1 MSSITEPPR
10 EQFRLSMLLNDTRY
24 RSYTFQVIALVLMI
38 LFMAYLGWNLVRN
51 LADLGQ
57 DISWRFLGEPAGYD
71 INQRPIPYTNQD
83 THLRAAFVGVLNTL
97 IVAVLG
103 CITAT
108 ILGVFAGVL
117 RLSNNWIVAKL
128 MSVYVEAF
136 RNVPV
141 LIWILIIFFI
151 MTAALPAP
159 SAFRGADPDQTM
171 LLDAMAFT
179 NRGVYVPQPVAGPGG
194 WLLLFVGIAS
204 IVGVFAYRSYAT
216 KLLYDTGR
224 DLPRG
229 WPSLAILIVPSLLVW
244 LAFSLT
250 AGSAKNTLLVPEG
263 AGGQTLE
270 SYLTEEGGATLCLVD
285 GSSSSTVA
293 KTEILKLRNAAR
305 SGPVDDR
312 VNINVRTNR
321 VESRAAALAAFEE
334 GACNLLA
341 LPEAAAAE
349 VGAGAALETQL
360 REGRPLEFDRP
371 YLAGFNFSDG
381 IQVRGSLIALW
392 FALAIYTGAF
402 IAENVRAGIQ
412 AIPRGQTEAAASLG
426 LRPGRIMSLVILPQ
440 ALRIIIPPVISQYL
454 NLTKNSSLAIA
465 VGYMDVTGTLGGITL
480 NQTGRAIETILLLML
495 FYLVISLTISAAM
508 NAFNSA
514 VRLKER

>member
-1 MSSITEPPR
+1 MTTMTDPP
-10 EQFRLSMLLNDTRY
+10 EGQFRLSMLLNDTRY
-24 RSYTFQVIALVLMI
+24 RAYTLQAIALLLVI
-38 LFMAYLGWNLVRN
+38 VAASYLASNLARN
-51 LADLGQ
+51 LEAAGLN
-57 DISWRFLGEPAGYD
+57 ISFAFLGEPAGYD
-71 INQRPIPYTNQD
+71 INQRPIAYDNQD
-83 THLRAAFVGVLNTL
+83 THLRASLVGVLNTL
-97 IVAVLG
+97 IVAFLG

-117 RLSNNWIVAKL
+117 RLSNNWLVAKL

-159 SAFRGADPDQTM
+159 NAFRGVEPEQTM
-171 LLDAMAFT
+171 VMDALAFT
-179 NRGVYVPQPVAGPGG
+179 NRGIYVPGPVMGPGG
-194 WLLLFVGIAS
+194 GLVLAVFALSVAA
-204 IVGVFAYRSYAT
+204 VFAYRRYAT

-229 WPSLAILIVPSLLVW
+229 WPSLAILVVPAALVW
-244 LAFSLT
+244 AAFALT
-250 AGSAKNTLLVPEG
+250 VGSAQNTVLVPEG
-263 AGGQTLE
+263 KGGQTLAE
-270 SYLTEEGGATLCLVD
+270 YANAEGGAQICVID
-285 GSSSSTVA
+285 GNTSSVVA
-293 KTEILKLRNAAR
+293 KTGLLRAQSEAL
-305 SGPVDDR
+305 SGPVEDR
-312 VNINVRTNR
+312 AALRISTNR
-321 VESRAAALAAFEE
+321 VADPAAAVAAFEA
-334 GACNLLA
+334 GDCDVLA
-341 LPEAAAAE
+341 LPPAQAVE
-349 VGAGAALETQL
+349 VDGADALTTTV
-360 REGRPLEFDRP
+360 RAGRPFEFDRP
-371 YLAGFNFSDG
+371 YLSGFNFSDG

-426 LRPGRIMSLVILPQ
+426 IRPGRIMSLVILPQ

-480 NQTGRAIETILLLML
+480 NQTGRAIEAILLLML
-495 FYLVISLTISAAM
+495 FYLLISLTISAVM
-508 NAFNSA
+508 NAFNNA
-514 VRLKER
+514 VKLKER